1 MEGRRG
7 DGGEEEVGSWGKRRE
22 GDEFPITR
30 FIGSISSCLKAAI
43 QLPSYYTDMYSNSH
57 GSGAFPVLRE
67 TPIADKRDDLTNQIS
82 VF

>member
-7 DGGEEEVGSWGKRRE
+7 DGGEEEVGSRGKRRE
-22 GDEFPITR
+22 GEKCSPAITR
-30 FIGSISSCLKAAI
+30 FIGIFLLHS
-43 QLPSYYTDMYSNSH
+43 MYFNSH